1 MLSTTHF
8 QMSYDDFYGNRSE
21 VVQDILAKSQFLDVT
36 IVNEEREWGA
46 HRLILSSASPV
57 LRRILN
63 RGNQMQSLVY
73 LRGTKSSTIEAL
85 LNFIYQGEAA
95 VPVSDVNEFV
105 NLGKELKLTGIHEDR
120 MKVCDT
126 NGKFEQANMNLG
138 TEDKPV
144 ENEGAEAEDS
154 NRSLIEASNS
164 LIEASNRSL
173 MKMETGIEDEKAE
186 TTVEEKVIENNE
198 DGAEAV
204 VKRKRGTKSPVW
216 MCCTQLTSSEAKC
229 NICDKVLRTPLG
241 TTSNLIGHIRSQHS
255 TNQLAIEMEKKFCEM
270 NKNIQTGK
278 IKKCSAAETRVLNLT
293 N

>member
-1 MLSTTHF
+1 MIKMTSKTHV
-8 QMSYDDFYGNRSE
+8 QISNEESQSHRSR
-21 VVQDILAKSQFLDVT
+21 VLQDILAKSQFLDVT

-46 HRLILSSASPV
+46 HKLILSSASPV

-85 LNFIYQGEAA
+85 LNFIYHGEAA
-95 VPVSDVNEFV
+95 VPVGDVNEFV
-105 NLGKELKLTGIHEDR
+105 SLGKELKLTGIHEDR

-126 NGKFEQANMNLG
+126 NGKFEQANMNFG

-144 ENEGAEAEDS
+144 ENEGGEA
-154 NRSLIEASNS
+154 EASNS
-164 LIEASNRSL
+164 SL
-173 MKMETGIEDEKAE
+173 MKMETHIEEEKAE

-198 DGAEAV
+198 DVAEAV

-255 TNQLAIEMEKKFCEM
+255 TSQLAIEMEKKFSEM

>member
-46 HRLILSSASPV
+46 HRLILSSASSV

-126 NGKFEQANMNLG
+126 NGKFEQANINFG
-138 TEDKPV
+138 TEDKKPV
-144 ENEGAEAEDS
+144 ENEGGEA
-154 NRSLIEASNS
+154 EASNS
-164 LIEASNRSL
+164 SL
-173 MKMETGIEDEKAE
+173 MKMETHIEEEKAE

-198 DGAEAV
+198 DVAEAV

-255 TNQLAIEMEKKFCEM
+255 TSQLAIEMEKKFCEM
-270 NKNIQTGK
+270 NKNIQTGR

>member
-1 MLSTTHF
+1 
-8 QMSYDDFYGNRSE
+8 MSYDDFYGNRSE
-21 VVQDILAKSQFLDVT
+21 VVKDILTNSQFLDVT

-46 HRLILSSASPV
+46 HKLILSSASPV
-57 LRRILN
+57 LRRILV

-105 NLGKELKLTGIHEDR
+105 SLGKELKLTGIHEDR

-126 NGKFEQANMNLG
+126 NGKFEQANINFG

-144 ENEGAEAEDS
+144 ENEGAEAE
-154 NRSLIEASNS
+154 
-164 LIEASNRSL
+164 ASNRSL
-173 MKMETGIEDEKAE
+173 MKMETSIGEEKAE
-186 TTVEEKVIENNE
+186 TTIEEKVIENNE

-204 VKRKRGTKSPVW
+204 VKRKPRAYERKSPVW

-255 TNQLAIEMEKKFCEM
+255 TSQLAIEMEKKFCEM

>member
-1 MLSTTHF
+1 
-8 QMSYDDFYGNRSE
+8 MSYDDFYGNRSE
-21 VVQDILAKSQFLDVT
+21 VVQDILANSQFLDVT

-105 NLGKELKLTGIHEDR
+105 SLGKELKLTGIHEDR

-126 NGKFEQANMNLG
+126 NGKFEQANINFG

-144 ENEGAEAEDS
+144 ENEGKEA
-154 NRSLIEASNS
+154 EASNS
-164 LIEASNRSL
+164 SL
-173 MKMETGIEDEKAE
+173 MKMETCIEEEKAE

-229 NICDKVLRTPLG
+229 NICDKILRTPLG

-255 TNQLAIEMEKKFCEM
+255 TSQLAIEMEKKFCEM
-270 NKNIQTGK
+270 NKNIQTGR